1 MTALVETRNGNRDV
15 TFSTPGGIHIVQ
27 RGSGPDVLLIAG
39 LSDPWEAW
47 TAQLD
52 ALAGQYRLTA
62 FDNRGA
68 GRSPG
73 VPDDYCV
80 ARMADDAAAVLAAAG
95 VQRAHVMGFSGG
107 SAIAQE
113 VALRHPELVD
123 SLVLVS
129 TWSRSD
135 AYFDAVV
142 AQWPWMSDVAPSER
156 AMLEAFFVW
165 IYSPKAYASGMV
177 DAIVEEA
184 LTFEHAQSPEQFK
197 RQLAAFVTH
206 DSYDRLPTIAVPTL
220 VVAGEY
226 DIITPPR
233 LGRIVADRVPGAE
246 FVVLPEEAH
255 QPFQESPDEFNEMV
269 HAFWQRVEAG

>member
-1 MTALVETRNGNRDV
+1 MTALVQLGTAAEQRS
-15 TFSTPGGIHIVQ
+15 FSTPGGIHVVQ
-27 RGSGPDVLLIAG
+27 RGSGTDILLIAG
-39 LSDPWEAW
+39 LGDPWEAW

-52 ALAGQYRLTA
+52 ALAGRYRVTA

-80 ARMADDAAAVLAAAG
+80 ARMADDAAAVMAAAG
-95 VQRAHVMGFSGG
+95 VETAHVMGFSGG
-107 SAIAQE
+107 SAVAQE
-113 VALRHPELVD
+113 VALRHPGSVD

-129 TWSRSD
+129 TWPRSD

-142 AQWPWMSDVAPSER
+142 RQWPWMIDVAPSER

-184 LTFEHAQSPEQFK
+184 LVFEHAQPPEQFK

-233 LGRIVADRVPGAE
+233 LGRVVAERIPGAE

-255 QPFQESPDEFNEMV
+255 QPFQESPDEFNAMV
-269 HAFWQRVEAG
+269 EAFWQRVEAG